1 MRIAFVLFHWFPYGG
16 LQQDLVKI
24 VNACAEQAACK
35 IYCLSWQGAPLPN
48 AVVEEVKV
56 SGFTRVARQQAFARY
71 IEKEVRPQHLLV
83 VGFNRMPGLD
93 YYFAADSCFAY
104 KAYRERSWWYR
115 QTPRARQHL
124 QFEAAVFGTQSS
136 TISLLLSQRQREQY
150 QQQYQTPAARLV
162 DLPAGIHRKHQAG
175 ADAAG
180 VRAQFR
186 AEHNIAADA
195 LVVLQIG
202 SSFSTKGLD
211 RSLLALAALPLALR
225 ETLYFFVMGQDKQLA
240 RWQQQAAQVGL
251 GARLQF
257 LPPTQAIPTVMQG
270 ADVLLHPSL
279 HESAGM
285 VILEA
290 VVAGLPV
297 LTTASC
303 GYAEH
308 VRRAQAGLVCDEP
321 FQQRQLNTLLLQ
333 MLSADRSAWRQ
344 QGIAYGQQHNLYD
357 MPTVVAGLLLKS
369 AAARVLKSAVA
380 RGAR

>member
-24 VNACAEQAACK
+24 VNACAEHVACK
-35 IYCLSWQGAPLPN
+35 IYCLSWQGMPLIN

-56 SGFTRVARQQAFARY
+56 SGFTRVARQQAFARH
-71 IEKEVRPQHLLV
+71 IEKDVRPQHVLV

-124 QFEAAVFGTQSS
+124 QFEAAVFSAQSD
-136 TISLLLSQRQREQY
+136 TVSLLLSRRQREQY

-162 DLPAGIHRKHQAG
+162 DLPPGINRQHQAS
-175 ADAAG
+175 ANAAEL
-180 VRAQFR
+180 RQQFR
-186 AEHNIAADA
+186 QQYSIPTAA

-202 SSFSTKGLD
+202 SSFTTKGLD
-211 RSLLALAALPLALR
+211 RSLLALAALPPALQ
-225 ETLYFFVMGQDKQLA
+225 EKVFFLVMGQDRQLA
-240 RWQQQAAQVGL
+240 RWQQRAQQVGL
-251 GARLQF
+251 GERLQF
-257 LPPTQAIPTVMQG
+257 LLPTQEIPAAMQG

-308 VRRAQAGLVCDEP
+308 VLLAQAGLVCDEP
-321 FQQRQLNTLLLQ
+321 FQQAQLSALLLQ
-333 MLSADRSAWRQ
+333 MLTQERSAWRA

-357 MPTVVAGLLLKS
+357 MPTVVAELLLRN
-369 AAARVLKSAVA
+369 AT
-380 RGAR
+380 GARRCR